1 LFRKDSLSRNISVL
15 VSGTVLAQVVPIA
28 LQPVL
33 KRIYTPEDFGVLDIY
48 LKTLGILFVVFAL
61 KYDMGV
67 VLPKNRV
74 KALLLLNLSV
84 IIAFAFTIISIILI
98 SIFKTNLTELLQIKE
113 SYSFV
118 LYILP
123 FSTLFFSLYNTFNY
137 LLIRD
142 KKFVSSSINRI
153 SRRGAEGA
161 IQVGFGFSSS
171 LKSFGLFIGDL
182 IGNFVF
188 FLSAF
193 YQSIGKIKYDKR
205 FFKPSMLKAVAKEY
219 SDLPKYNIIP
229 EMLNGFFGA
238 SITFMVLSKFG
249 MEEVGYLEP
258 TQRILAIPAAFI
270 SVSVGQVL
278 LQRISESIG
287 LKRKIT
293 KNIIQISLGLTA
305 MIIPFYII
313 IKIFGPDL
321 FAWFFGDKWKISGT
335 YATFLVMYFSISFIT
350 SPLGQVL
357 IALKKFKINAL
368 WQIGKFAVI
377 YAMVIFS
384 YNDIFAFLKTY
395 DIIGS
400 AVYVIYGLMVFYFAI
415 SYDKKIS

>member
-1 LFRKDSLSRNISVL
+1 
-15 VSGTVLAQVVPIA
+15 
-28 LQPVL
+28 
-33 KRIYTPEDFGVLDIY
+33 
-48 LKTLGILFVVFAL
+48 VVFAL

-74 KALLLLNLSV
+74 KALILLNLSV

-161 IQVGFGFSSS
+161 IQVGFGFSSN

>member
-1 LFRKDSLSRNISVL
+1 M
-15 VSGTVLAQVVPIA
+15 VSGTVLAQVIPIA

-205 FFKPSMLKAVAKEY
+205 FFKPSMLK
-219 SDLPKYNIIP
+219 
-229 EMLNGFFGA
+229 
-238 SITFMVLSKFG
+238 
-249 MEEVGYLEP
+249 
-258 TQRILAIPAAFI
+258 
-270 SVSVGQVL
+270 L
-278 LQRISESIG
+278 LQ
-287 LKRKIT
+287 K
-293 KNIIQISLGLTA
+293 SL
-305 MIIPFYII
+305 
-313 IKIFGPDL
+313 D
-321 FAWFFGDKWKISGT
+321 
-335 YATFLVMYFSISFIT
+335 
-350 SPLGQVL
+350 
-357 IALKKFKINAL
+357 
-368 WQIGKFAVI
+368 
-377 YAMVIFS
+377 
-384 YNDIFAFLKTY
+384 
-395 DIIGS
+395 
-400 AVYVIYGLMVFYFAI
+400 
-415 SYDKKIS
+415 